1 MENAIVIMRAVME
14 ELTKENVPFSFASNA
29 YNDHASQRGYYFPP
43 GISKDSLKKYNEILG
58 KMGKV
63 ITMPLEE
70 SLKGFTR
77 NKQSYQTFVLV
88 TPGVLEEY
96 LSPLRSFSKT
106 FGRSVVLSARE
117 ENLNRLPKEMELY
130 KGGF

>member
-1 MENAIVIMRAVME
+1 
-14 ELTKENVPFSFASNA
+14 
-29 YNDHASQRGYYFPP
+29 
-43 GISKDSLKKYNEILG
+43 
-58 KMGKV
+58 
-63 ITMPLEE
+63 
-70 SLKGFTR
+70 
-77 NKQSYQTFVLV
+77 V